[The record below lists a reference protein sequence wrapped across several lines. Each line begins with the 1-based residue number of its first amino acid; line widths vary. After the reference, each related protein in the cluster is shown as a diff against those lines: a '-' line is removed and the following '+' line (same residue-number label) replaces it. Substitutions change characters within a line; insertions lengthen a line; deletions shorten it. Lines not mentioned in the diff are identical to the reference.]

1 MAEASRHDGLDLGAS
16 FIVRLPTFDGVFGSV
31 VTAEGQRASLL
42 KGMKICVVDDEADS
56 LEVFGALLAAEGAHV
71 ELSTNAPQAL
81 EKLKATDFDLL
92 ISDIAMPG
100 MSGRQLI
107 EERRS

>member
-1 MAEASRHDGLDLGAS
+1 M
-16 FIVRLPTFDGVFGSV
+16 
-31 VTAEGQRASLL
+31 
-42 KGMKICVVDDEADS
+42 
-56 LEVFGALLAAEGAHV
+56 ALLAAEGAHV

-107 EERRS
+107 EEWRSQEGARRVPAVAVSGFNRPEDTELSRAAGFDAHIGKPLSLDLLSETLKKLL